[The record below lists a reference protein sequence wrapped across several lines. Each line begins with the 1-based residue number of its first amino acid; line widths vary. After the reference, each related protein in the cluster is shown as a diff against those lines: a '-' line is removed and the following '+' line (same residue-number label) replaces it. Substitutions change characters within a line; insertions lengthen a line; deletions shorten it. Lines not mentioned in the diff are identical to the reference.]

1 MLNLIVKDFKLLFV
15 SKNSLRKNI
24 MSALTS
30 ALALA
35 IFLAIEVYI
44 FTMLL
49 NKLQD
54 YNKATLP
61 FLTLFLFII
70 SVVMVFLNIF
80 RANKLFFNRQ
90 DIDQLIR
97 RPISN
102 FQIVFSK
109 LVFLFIMHYFTTVL
123 LVYPIIVAYGQIVGR
138 TVMYYYQGLFYPII
152 SFFFEAGIAL
162 ILVYPF
168 RTVVEFLKK
177 HIVTQFVLSIIVM
190 VFACF
195 LYSEVLNVFMELVVN
210 NNVDALFTQS
220 SIEALIRLRG
230 YLIPI
235 NFMTDIF
242 FVMGSTRIFPCL
254 CISLGIF
261 LIGSSIVVFA
271 YNYFRSSNFSDK
283 KIKNRKTKIVDVRH
297 ALLKKELILLFKDSS
312 NLFSFTGLLI
322 VQPFL
327 VYNIIK
333 SLNLVFSSGAF
344 SYYMLILPELIPLID
359 VLIVMLFTVI
369 INQGANEYIQ
379 AEKKNVRIMKTIP
392 VPAFEQIMIKAIVP
406 FALSFISL
414 LFTTFTLLIMGTIS
428 FLTFTFALLLSA
440 LLLIIFEIV
449 SLMEELSIRNTH
461 PRSTFLSSFYS
472 YFLPFLYFATA
483 IVACA
488 LGLDLIIAY
497 FVGILLLGLISIPHA
512 YKFKAKIE
520 KEFLDLEMVN

>member
-152 SFFFEAGIAL
+152 SFW
-162 ILVYPF
+162 
-168 RTVVEFLKK
+168 
-177 HIVTQFVLSIIVM
+177 
-190 VFACF
+190 
-195 LYSEVLNVFMELVVN
+195 NW
-210 NNVDALFTQS
+210 
-220 SIEALIRLRG
+220 
-230 YLIPI
+230 
-235 NFMTDIF
+235 
-242 FVMGSTRIFPCL
+242 
-254 CISLGIF
+254 
-261 LIGSSIVVFA
+261 
-271 YNYFRSSNFSDK
+271 
-283 KIKNRKTKIVDVRH
+283 
-297 ALLKKELILLFKDSS
+297 
-312 NLFSFTGLLI
+312 
-322 VQPFL
+322 
-327 VYNIIK
+327 
-333 SLNLVFSSGAF
+333 
-344 SYYMLILPELIPLID
+344 
-359 VLIVMLFTVI
+359 
-369 INQGANEYIQ
+369 
-379 AEKKNVRIMKTIP
+379 
-392 VPAFEQIMIKAIVP
+392 
-406 FALSFISL
+406 SFIL
-414 LFTTFTLLIMGTIS
+414 
-428 FLTFTFALLLSA
+428 
-440 LLLIIFEIV
+440 
-449 SLMEELSIRNTH
+449 
-461 PRSTFLSSFYS
+461 
-472 YFLPFLYFATA
+472 
-483 IVACA
+483 
-488 LGLDLIIAY
+488 
-497 FVGILLLGLISIPHA
+497 
-512 YKFKAKIE
+512 
-520 KEFLDLEMVN
+520 